1 MEIGS
6 PRRDLAIRGIA
17 AGAVGSKEHPRNARV
32 AKVAEGAE
40 VCVVHVRGR
49 KTLGERGK
57 PNVRS
62 EDSEG
67 QGLLLLGEF

>member
-1 MEIGS
+1 MCTCGGARLGS
-6 PRRDLAIRGIA
+6 ESDHTF
-17 AGAVGSKEHPRNARV
+17 VSKEHPGNARV

-49 KTLGERGK
+49 KTAGERGK

-67 QGLLLLGEF
+67 QGSVLLGEI